1 VNKVFIATLGFDE
14 KFVIGGLVRNNVSKG
29 DRVFLLTVEP
39 IDEKV
44 LTAYNRVREFT
55 INYVKGVKPEL
66 VSFPLKNFADLTK
79 RIIEFMDSI
88 LKRKMD
94 LYVNLSG
101 GMRVL
106 VLSTYNALFFLSR
119 KLADYGVSLNVEV
132 ELENRAGIF
141 EAGPGFFNLAAF
153 YSDLTRGD
161 LDFLELIGERS
172 SLRELTE
179 KTGLQ
184 PSTISKKL
192 DRMKRFG
199 LVKVIS
205 RKPLVV
211 RKTEYANLVY
221 LIK

>member
-1 VNKVFIATLGFDE
+1 MNKVFIATLGFDE
-14 KFVIGGLVRNNVSKG
+14 KFIISGLVRNSVSKG

-55 INYVKGVKPEL
+55 MNYVRSVEPKL
-66 VSFPLKNFADLTK
+66 VSFPLRSFADLTR

-88 LKRKMD
+88 LKRKIN

-101 GMRVL
+101 GMRIL

-119 KLADYGVSLNVEV
+119 KFADYRVSVNIEV
-132 ELENRAGIF
+132 ELENRARIF
-141 EAGPGFFNLAAF
+141 KTGPGFFNLVAF
-153 YSDLTRGD
+153 YSNLTRGD
-161 LDFLELIGERS
+161 LDFLELISEKS
-172 SLRELTE
+172 SLRELT
-179 KTGLQ
+179 KRTGLQ
-184 PSTISKKL
+184 PSTVSKKL
-192 DRMKRFG
+192 DRMRKFG
-199 LVKVIS
+199 LVEVIS

-211 RKTEYANLVY
+211 RRTEYADLVY